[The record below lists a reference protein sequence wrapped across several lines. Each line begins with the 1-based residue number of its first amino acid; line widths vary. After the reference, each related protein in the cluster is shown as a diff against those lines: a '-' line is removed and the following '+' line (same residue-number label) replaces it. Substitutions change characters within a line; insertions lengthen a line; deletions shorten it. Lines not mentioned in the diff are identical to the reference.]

1 MDTNQPIAELARQ
14 WGLPLDEIRQLGQ
27 RLKRFYDRFRSCMRT
42 KTRDTSDYGLQYVSG
57 LLRMETGRTMA
68 NIGRKTD
75 VSKQNMHHF
84 MSNSP
89 WSGPTLVTAIQDEV
103 KRHPEFQAGAMLVL
117 DESAEERAG
126 DHSAGAAR
134 QHNGRLGKVEMSQVG
149 VFLSL
154 ATPRAH
160 TWIDGELYIPKHW
173 FDEAYAER
181 REKAEIPQTRA
192 FQTKPELGWQMIQRV
207 VAHQVPFDAVV
218 MDDLYGRNDVL
229 RERLDQAGIEYY
241 GDIPANT
248 ILYLDKPR
256 IVYPQTRRGKRSKR
270 PQIVAQQRYEAR
282 QLLHHPELK
291 WTSIPLRPNERGL
304 LIAQFTRCR
313 VWTVHGTHCRQEWLL
328 IRRDGQRITYVL
340 SNAAADTSLE
350 TMAWRKSHRYFIER
364 DNQDAKS
371 EIGWDEFQAIKYRAW
386 EHQLAL
392 TILASWFITD
402 TRLDWMSR
410 FERDPAL
417 LEQYEVDV
425 LPMLSVS
432 NVREL
437 LRAAMPLPQ
446 LSTQEAAALVVE
458 HLVNRTRSRRSRLRE
473 QRRRVPEM

>member
-1 MDTNQPIAELARQ
+1 MNTKQPITELAQR

-27 RLKRFYDRFRSCMRT
+27 RLKCFYDRFRPCIRT
-42 KTRDTSDYGLQYVSG
+42 KTRDTSEYGLRYVSG

-68 NIGRKTD
+68 NISRKTNI
-75 VSKQNMHHF
+75 SKQNMHHF

-89 WSGPTLVTAIQDEV
+89 WSGPTLITAIRDNV
-103 KRHPEFQAGAMLVL
+103 KQHPEFQSGAMLVL
-117 DESAEERAG
+117 DESAEEKAG
-126 DHSAGAAR
+126 DHSAGAGR

-160 TWIDGELYIPKHW
+160 TWIDGELYILRHW

-181 REKAEIPQTRA
+181 REKAGIPENRV

-207 VAHQVPFDAVV
+207 VADQVPFEAVI
-218 MDDLYGRNDVL
+218 MDDLYGRNKVL
-229 RERLDQAGIEYY
+229 RKRLDQAGIEYY

-248 ILYLDKPR
+248 IVYLDQPQ
-256 IVYPQTRRGKRSKR
+256 IIYPKTKRGKRSKR
-270 PQIVAQQRYEAR
+270 PQIVAQQRFEAR
-282 QLLHHPELK
+282 QLLHHPELA
-291 WTSIPLRPNERGL
+291 WATITLRPNERGML
-304 LIAQFTRCR
+304 VAQFGRCR

-340 SNAAADTSLE
+340 SNASEETALE

-371 EIGWDEFQAIKYRAW
+371 EMGWDEFQAVKYQAW

-392 TILASWFITD
+392 TILASWFIAE
-402 TRLDWMSR
+402 TRLDWMDR

-425 LPMLSVS
+425 LPMLSVG

-446 LSTQEAAALVVE
+446 LSSQQAAALVIE
-458 HLVNRTRSRRSRLRE
+458 HLVNRTRSRRSRLRK
-473 QRRRVPEM
+473 QRERVPKM